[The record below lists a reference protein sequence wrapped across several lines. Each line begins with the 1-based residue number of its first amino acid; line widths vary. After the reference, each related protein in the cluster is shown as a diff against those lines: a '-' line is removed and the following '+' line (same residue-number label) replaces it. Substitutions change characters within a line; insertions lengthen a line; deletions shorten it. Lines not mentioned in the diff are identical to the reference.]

1 MSKKTTFY
9 AQAPGEYTSYM
20 KLTAQATDAPKV
32 KNARDNYIAT
42 VYAGVLVVMLV
53 AQLFTFEDTAPLIE
67 SFGLG
72 GGEPFAKV
80 LAGCIVIAELL
91 ALPFLLRM
99 RLSPLMRMVSMV
111 SGWVAALWWVYIA
124 LFSLAAGTSIANV
137 GFFGVVVNI
146 PSGILAVVLATIV
159 ASATIWATNV
169 LWRGARTVDIP
180 LLKK

>member
-1 MSKKTTFY
+1 MRTFAY
-9 AQAPGEYTSYM
+9 A
-20 KLTAQATDAPKV
+20 TAAPKLKRKHDGYV
-32 KNARDNYIAT
+32 
-42 VYAGVLVVMLV
+42 GVGFACLTIIMLV